1 MNLQSDCP
9 LKDSSDREL
18 KEMQPV
24 TSEWESARMSLAQY
38 KRDQIMS
45 QIVKSSQ
52 RKHCSPQL
60 LN

>member
-45 QIVKSSQ
+45 QIVKSNQ
-52 RKHCSPQL
+52 
-60 LN
+60 